1 MKKALRFTALLL
13 AVLMMFSLA
22 SCKDVKDSGNSDD
35 VPLINVFCAEGIAR
49 LGIEKIISDHPDLY
63 NVTVAP
69 EAQVRQALAD
79 GSADIA
85 ICSVV
90 GAARLSSQT
99 SGETRIVAA
108 TTANNL
114 YVVAPA
120 QESFPEN
127 FGEYATG
134 KKIYTAKDTDAD
146 AIMEYLLLSQNIDC
160 EIIKVDSEKDADVFE
175 AAKAANSMCVLSEP
189 YVTTVEKSDSG
200 YVVLISVNEAWKKVC
215 NNKNT
220 PLASCAVTTKEFAE
234 KNSQAIE
241 SFISHYQISV
251 NFVNYSDCTAS
262 AALFSDKGF
271 YPDYDSAVYSLGLL
285 KLAFLSGEDMRFA
298 VAATIEALG
307 VSSAY
312 SDIALPAENIFY

>member
-22 SCKDVKDSGNSDD
+22 SCKDFKDGGDTPAA
-35 VPLINVFCAEGIAR
+35 PLINIWCAEGIAR

-79 GSADIA
+79 GTADIA

-90 GAARLSSQT
+90 GASRLYSQT
-99 SGETRIVAA
+99 EGEIRIVAA

-114 YVVAPA
+114 YVMAPA

-127 FGEYATG
+127 FGEHATG
-134 KKIYTAKDTDAD
+134 KTIYTAKDTDAD

-160 EIIKVDSEKDADVFE
+160 EIIKVDSVNDADVFE

-200 YVVLISVNEAWKKVC
+200 YVVLLSVNDAWKKVC

-220 PLASCAVTTKEFAE
+220 PIASCAVASKDFAE
-234 KNSQAIE
+234 KNRQTIDT
-241 SFISHYQISV
+241 FLSHYQISV
-251 NFVNYSDCTAS
+251 NFMNYSDCTS
-262 AALFSDKGF
+262 AATKFSEHGF

-285 KLAFLSGEDMRFA
+285 KSAFIIGEDMRFA
-298 VAATIEALG
+298 VAATIEALS
-307 VSSAY
+307 VSTDY

>member
-1 MKKALRFTALLL
+1 MKKVLRLTALLL

-22 SCKDVKDSGNSDD
+22 SCKDGKNGDDSPAAS
-35 VPLINVFCAEGIAR
+35 LINVWCAEGIAR
-49 LGIEKIISDHPDLY
+49 MGIEKLISNHPDSY

-79 GSADIA
+79 GTADIA

-90 GAARLSSQT
+90 GASRLSAQT
-99 SGETRIVAA
+99 SGAARIIAA

-134 KKIYTAKDTDAD
+134 KTIYTAKDSDAD

-160 EIIKVDSEKDADVFE
+160 EIIKVDSESDADVFE

-189 YVTTVEKSDSG
+189 YVTTVEKSDAG

-220 PLASCAVTTKEFAE
+220 PIASCAVAGKDFAE
-234 KNSQAIE
+234 KNAQAIDA
-241 SFISHYQISV
+241 FISHYQISV
-251 NFVNYSDCTAS
+251 NFINYSGCTTAAS
-262 AALFSDKGF
+262 LFTDLGL
-271 YPDYDSAVYSLGLL
+271 YPDYDSALYSLSLL
-285 KLAFLSGEDMRFA
+285 KPSFLSGEDMRFA

>member
-13 AVLMMFSLA
+13 ALLMMFSLA
-22 SCKDVKDSGNSDD
+22 SCKDGKGGGNSDNA
-35 VPLINVFCAEGIAR
+35 PLINIFCAEGIAR

-69 EAQVRQALAD
+69 EAQVRQALSD
-79 GSADIA
+79 GTADIA

-99 SGETRIVAA
+99 SGATRIVAA

-120 QESFPEN
+120 QESFPDN
-127 FGEYATG
+127 FGEYAAG
-134 KKIYTAKDTDAD
+134 KTIYTAKDTDAD

-160 EIIKVDSEKDADVFE
+160 KVVKIDSANDADVFE

-234 KNSQAIE
+234 KNRQAIDT
-241 SFISHYQISV
+241 FISHYQVSV
-251 NFVNYSDCTAS
+251 NFINYSDGTAA
-262 AALFSDKGF
+262 AALFAEKDF

-285 KLAFLSGEDMRFA
+285 KPVFLSGEDMRFA
-298 VAATIEALG
+298 VAATIEALS
-307 VSSAY
+307 VSTAY

>member
-1 MKKALRFTALLL
+1 MKKVLRFTALLL
-13 AVLMMFSLA
+13 AVLMTLSLA
-22 SCKDVKDSGNSDD
+22 SCKNGNDD
-35 VPLINVFCAEGIAR
+35 NGTPAAPLINVWCAEGIAR

-69 EAQVRQALAD
+69 EAQVRNALAD
-79 GSADIA
+79 GTADIA

-90 GAARLSSQT
+90 GASRLSAQT
-99 SGETRIVAA
+99 SGEARIIAA

-127 FGEYATG
+127 FGEYAAG
-134 KKIYTAKDTDAD
+134 KKIYTAKNSDAD

-160 EIIKVDSEKDADVFE
+160 EVVKLDSTSDAEVFKT
-175 AAKAANSMCVLSEP
+175 AKSSNSMCVLSEP
-189 YVTTVEKSDSG
+189 YVTTVEKNESD
-200 YVVLISVNEAWKKVC
+200 YVVLLSVNEAWKKVC

-220 PLASCAVTTKEFAE
+220 PIASCAVASKAFAE
-234 KNSQAIE
+234 NNSRAIDT
-241 SFISHYQISV
+241 FISHYQISV
-251 NFVNYSDCTAS
+251 NFVNYSECTTA
-262 AALFSDKGF
+262 AALFSDHGF
-271 YPDYDSAVYSLGLL
+271 YPDYDSALYSLGLL

-307 VSSAY
+307 VSADY